1 MRSAAQ
7 TWNLVVSHL
16 KFSQH
21 IDEEA
26 CPLDSLEALQ
36 VDHYLGCLPDL
47 EKPELLSE
55 HLLVPEHRCSGADA
69 PPMNRFDAMPLHQSP
84 LHRHKHSLN
93 DSPLACQYHP
103 TELR

>member
-7 TWNLVVSHL
+7 TWNFVVSHL
-16 KFSQH
+16 KFSQP

-26 CPLDSLEALQ
+26 CPLGSPEALQ
-36 VDHYLGCLPDL
+36 VDHCLGCLCDL
-47 EKPELLSE
+47 EKPELLLSE

-69 PPMNRFDAMPLHQSP
+69 SPMDRFDAMPLHQPP

-93 DSPLACQYHP
+93 DP
-103 TELR
+103 